1 MADFR
6 AQTAPMVARIQMIDN
21 ATQRLA
27 RVSDDRASV
36 AATN

>member
-1 MADFR
+1 MVAFK

-27 RVSDDRASV
+27 RVDTGRSSSTTTD
-36 AATN
+36 